1 MLFLSINQRGLETHP
16 KLSVTGCELPPRRL
30 MAKSQEGHANVETPG
45 RLLDSFGK
53 GTTTPTP
60 RCKRINEPN
69 MTFPNRR

>member
-1 MLFLSINQRGLETHP
+1 MLFLSRNQRGLETHP

-30 MAKSQEGHANVETPG
+30 MATRQEGHANFETPS

-60 RCKRINEPN
+60 RYRRINEPN
-69 MTFPNRR
+69 ITFPNLR